1 MSTFNLNIANQ
12 ALTKSTG
19 NVFLRQFRI
28 GSKDYGIDT
37 TGIYLITGDLDDG
50 NGFDTFIKTASNY
63 LGEESKKRLPEIR
76 LEKTGVLRTGLI
88 YDGVVSSSGVE
99 HGDTGFIRFGKGS
112 GGKSISLIMHSDDEK
127 LRLRSIKLMPQQ
139 IGVGAL

>member
-28 GSKDYGIDT
+28 GSKNYGIDT
-37 TGIYLITGDLDDG
+37 SGVYLIEGDLDNGD
-50 NGFDTFIKTASNY
+50 GFDTFIKTTANSF
-63 LGEESKKRLPEIR
+63 GEVSKKRLPELR
-76 LEKTGVLRTGLI
+76 AEKTGLLSVAVI
-88 YDGVVSSSGVE
+88 YDGELSGSGVE
-99 HGDTGFIRFGKGS
+99 HGDSGFVRFGKGG
-112 GGKSISLIMHSDDEK
+112 GGKLVSLIMHSDDEN
-127 LRLRSIKLMPQQ
+127 LQLRSIKMMPQQ